1 MPTVLSNT
9 FSVLISQAAAATW
22 SKDNVPGSYD
32 TATDTWTPGR
42 GSDGRVTAVSW
53 NLVPLN
59 RWVRV
64 ASTRMD
70 VLETVVK
77 AAIPAWNDRGTGDW
91 NGVLKAWSGMALDP
105 SRPRAFFFGGG
116 HHDSANNGVYRL
128 DLDKMGWAVQKLPTD
143 PAQFDSRYT
152 TAGTGSFT
160 NYPPAADYEAANPT
174 DYTVKSDCFYP
185 FAPLEPTARHTYGSL
200 VCNPG
205 RNELFMGCRRM
216 WTLDLTSN
224 QWSVSNQ
231 HAQQGASNW
240 SIGENMFCWWDK
252 YRGKYI
258 INGTQNGNA
267 GQNLEF
273 DPAAKTTS
281 VSSVNIQAG
290 DYFWATAKC
299 LNDDTLYSYSRPD
312 HGGRQPELTI
322 LNIQTNQR
330 TMTVCSGQASDT
342 YNTSFYDGGGMTYV
356 PELGKLL
363 LATQSQSQGKLR
375 LYWLDPAT
383 GVMSVASEPGNFL
396 TSPNGIV
403 ETKISYVK
411 QLGAV
416 VFVDSA
422 DNDIRVLRVA

>member
-32 TATDTWTPGR
+32 TSTDTWTPGR

-53 NLVPLN
+53 NRVPLN

-64 ASTRMD
+64 TSTRMD
-70 VLETVVK
+70 VLESAVK
-77 AAIPAWNDRGTGDW
+77 AAIPAWNDRGTSDW

-105 SRPRAFFFGGG
+105 ARPRAFFFGGG
-116 HHDSANNGVYRL
+116 HHDSANNGVYRF
-128 DLDKMGWAVQKLPTD
+128 DLDKMAWAVQKLPTD

-160 NYPPAADYEAANPT
+160 NYPPAADFEAANPT
-174 DYTVKSDCFYP
+174 DYSVKSDCFYP

-200 VCNPG
+200 VFNAS

-216 WTLDLTSN
+216 WSLDLNTN
-224 QWSVSNQ
+224 TWSVSNQ
-231 HAQQGASNW
+231 HAQQGSNNW
-240 SIGENMFCWWDK
+240 SIGENMFCWWDP

-258 INGTQNGNA
+258 VNGTQNGNA

-273 DPAAKTTS
+273 DPVAKTTALS
-281 VSSVNIQAG
+281 NVNIQAG
-290 DYFWATAKC
+290 DYYWATAKC
-299 LNDDTLYSYSRPD
+299 LHDDTLYSYCRPD
-312 HGGRQPELTI
+312 VVRSAELSI
-322 LNIQTNQR
+322 LNIKTNQR
-330 TMTVCSGQASDT
+330 SSLAVTGLASDT
-342 YNTSFYDGGGMTYV
+342 YSTSWYDGGGLTYI

-363 LATQSQSQGKLR
+363 LASHSQSQNKLR
-375 LYWLDPAT
+375 LYWIDPAT
-383 GVMSVASEPGNFL
+383 GVMSDAAMPGAFFANAHGL
-396 TSPNGIV
+396 V
-403 ETKISYVK
+403 ETKMAYVK

-422 DNDIRVLRVA
+422 DNDIRILRVV